1 MKGSPADVS
10 ALTRAMALHDFIRA
24 EVIKKFLGVPGVK
37 IKDKRGLLVVC
48 FHDRVVIRF
57 KKFRGK
63 SLKTSGNWNQQT
75 AAFETHQLE
84 LPETSVQ
91 PVTHL
96 VAGYLLD
103 ELAAARSRR
112 WLSPVWLMGIT
123 TGLPSRSQAWPPD
136 ILQRFTPALPEI
148 RPPPSLVCVAPGA
161 RRTSKERDMN
171 PRMLTV
177 ARDAQGLTQKEL
189 GKPAVSLSR
198 TSARLRTGRRN

>member
-1 MKGSPADVS
+1 MTEPTLLTRDECESTLSAHAEVLNQCFLTAWERWQEWLPNVKGSPADVS

-103 ELAAARSRR
+103 ELAA
-112 WLSPVWLMGIT
+112 GIEKVAVT
-123 TGLPSRSQAWPPD
+123 CLVDGDHYWAPIEISSVATGHTATVHSG
-136 ILQRFTPALPEI
+136 PAGDP
-148 RPPPSLVCVAPGA
+148 
-161 RRTSKERDMN
+161 
-171 PRMLTV
+171 
-177 ARDAQGLTQKEL
+177 
-189 GKPAVSLSR
+189 
-198 TSARLRTGRRN
+198 TSAKPRVRSTRRKKDIEGA